1 MSELKQCPKCG
12 PNGAPL
18 RRIGEMDEYRVECIE
33 CYTVKTPWFKTPG
46 EAEAY
51 WNAFAEG
58 MKLQAA
64 RIAELE
70 KEKSE
75 LLAKCEKYE
84 CEIGLAKQQIAALES
99 KSNMYI
105 DLSVAMASTARKV
118 DGLEKERDRL
128 REALKEIAEF
138 ADSECG
144 KRIPAPSCVEFLTI
158 NRYAEK
164 ALKGTGECRK

>member
-58 MKLQAA
+58 MKQQAA

-70 KEKSE
+70 QENRDQLIDYE
-75 LLAKCEKYE
+75 NRLCE
-84 CEIGLAKQQIAALES
+84 
-99 KSNMYI
+99 
-105 DLSVAMASTARKV
+105 ARKYQQDSV
-118 DGLEKERDRL
+118 RRCEELEAERDRFRKAL
-128 REALKEIAEF
+128 QGLMQAVDGCLTPSEALLWKKCEEALKGA
-138 ADSECG
+138 
-144 KRIPAPSCVEFLTI
+144 
-158 NRYAEK
+158 
-164 ALKGTGECRK
+164 GE

>member
-1 MSELKQCPKCG
+1 MSELKPCPKCET
-12 PNGAPL
+12 NGAPL
-18 RRIGEMDEYRVECIE
+18 RRIGEMDEYRVECVE
-33 CYTVKTPWFKTPG
+33 CYTVRTPWFKTPG

-58 MKLQAA
+58 MEQQAA

-84 CEIGLAKQQIAALES
+84 YEIGLAKQQIAALES

-128 REALKEIAEF
+128 REALKEIAKF
-138 ADSECG
+138 ADSEYG
-144 KRIPAPSCVEFLTI
+144 KRIPAPSCVEFSTI
-158 NRYAEK
+158 KQYAEK
-164 ALKGTGECRK
+164 ALEGAGE

>member
-1 MSELKQCPKCG
+1 MSELKPCPKCET
-12 PNGAPL
+12 NGAPL
-18 RRIGEMDEYRVECIE
+18 RRIGEMDEYRVECVE
-33 CYTVKTPWFKTPG
+33 CYTVRTPWFKTPG
-46 EAEAY
+46 ESEAY

-58 MKLQAA
+58 MEQQAA

-84 CEIGLAKQQIAALES
+84 YEIGLAKQQIAALES

-128 REALKEIAEF
+128 REALKEIAKF
-138 ADSECG
+138 ADSEYG
-144 KRIPAPSCVEFLTI
+144 KRIPAPSCVEFSTI
-158 NRYAEK
+158 KQYAEK
-164 ALKGTGECRK
+164 ALEGAGE

>member
-33 CYTVKTPWFKTPG
+33 CYTVKTPWFKTPE

-70 KEKSE
+70 S
-75 LLAKCEKYE
+75 AIRRC
-84 CEIGLAKQQIAALES
+84 CQNCWAA
-99 KSNMYI
+99 
-105 DLSVAMASTARKV
+105 
-118 DGLEKERDRL
+118 
-128 REALKEIAEF
+128 
-138 ADSECG
+138 
-144 KRIPAPSCVEFLTI
+144 PAPDAAQCRLCGLK
-158 NRYAEK
+158 K
-164 ALKGTGECRK
+164 ALKGAGDE